1 MLHSDSERSSEAVSD
16 VKLHYESFSLKLQVY
31 QSIVMLLV
39 LLRMET
45 ETNTNEIGSKLGFL
59 TMGYNLQ

>member
-16 VKLHYESFSLKLQVY
+16 VKLHYESFNLKLQVY

-59 TMGYNLQ
+59 TLGYNLQ